1 MASKT
6 QDEVHRAFLAA
17 AGQQMPASGDTN
29 AILRDVAAQIR
40 DVATNVATPAATSP
54 TDNLTTDRAFLA
66 ASGQQTAALG
76 DANAMLAEVIA
87 QLGGVRSRAPTQ
99 VATNR
104 TPTTTTSQ
112 DGGIT
117 LGSVAS
123 TVLKSGFGL
132 APLIGG
138 LVNLFSGGGDETP
151 APLVKY
157 ALPPAIDFQA
167 AQSNGRVTDLDYDQ
181 AGMARTSAER
191 AGGSASINGSGAA
204 AQITVNVQ
212 AMDARSFMD
221 RSSDIAL
228 AVRDAMLNLNA
239 INDVVNEL

>member
-6 QDEVHRAFLAA
+6 QDEVYRAFLAA

-104 TPTTTTSQ
+104 TRTTTTSQ

-212 AMDARSFMD
+212 AMDARSFLD